1 MDHCVA
7 PPTSM
12 YSMKRGFNTSLPA
25 ELHDVTKFIVVDTLH
40 DNGVQFDV
48 GETGLPNGFNAFE
61 HPCMDIPPCQ
71 IPECLRP
78 EGIQAHGDPMQPC
91 VAKSLSL
98 LSKKYPVSRESEVL
112 DQGIS
117 ASIRTSLGRSLRNSG
132 SPPVRW
138 TSCTPRAVKI
148 STRRVISSNVKRFS
162 RASQR

>member
-12 YSMKRGFNTSLPA
+12 YSMKRGSIPRCRLNSTMSPSSSSLIPFTTTVSS
-25 ELHDVTKFIVVDTLH
+25 LTLAKWP
-40 DNGVQFDV
+40 
-48 GETGLPNGFNAFE
+48 PNGFNAFE

-78 EGIQAHGDPMQPC
+78 ESIQAHGDPMQPC

-117 ASIRTSLGRSLRNSG
+117 GEHPNQPGEIPAQQRFPAGKVDVVHTE
-132 SPPVRW
+132 
-138 TSCTPRAVKI
+138 SCENI
-148 STRRVISSNVKRFS
+148 N
-162 RASQR
+162 